1 MPTYHFSC
9 GSCQQEFTM
18 HLPMGTEKKPT
29 CPTCKSAKSVEK
41 IIKPPMIHFK
51 GSGFYTTDSSG
62 KGSQGKQEPKGI
74 KETKDVKAPEAK
86 KEATTPAP
94 KTSDVSK

>member
-1 MPTYHFSC
+1 
-9 GSCQQEFTM
+9 
-18 HLPMGTEKKPT
+18 MGTEKKPT

-62 KGSQGKQEPKGI
+62 KGSQGKQEPKEI
-74 KETKDVKAPEAK
+74 KETKDVKAPEVKQEVTKPSAK
-86 KEATTPAP
+86 ASD
-94 KTSDVSK
+94 TSK